1 MGQIVKQVSAT
12 TTRYY
17 WYPGE
22 KREWIRAG
30 IAIGL
35 GLAVLG
41 AVGFVTRSVLAAV
54 VSGASVTAAAAGVNL
69 GRRDAR
75 AIAGINATTARRA
88 AVAQAGRAAWRGL
101 VAGAGGATAAIL
113 IVNLPAR
120 GVVGNW
126 LLPMVPAV
134 VGALAHQGGMLYERL
149 GHESALASTH
159 RPDPK
164 PARSAPN
171 PGRNFGEVVASRGR

>member
-30 IAIGL
+30 IAVGL

-41 AVGFVTRSVLAAV
+41 GVGFVTRNVLAAV
-54 VSGASVTAAAAGVNL
+54 VSGASVTAAAAGANL
-69 GRRDAR
+69 GRRDAK
-75 AIAGINATTARRA
+75 AIAGINASTTRRV
-88 AVAQAGRAAWRGL
+88 AVGQAGRAAWRGL

-113 IVNLPAR
+113 IVNLPSSR
-120 GVVGNW
+120 GVAGDW

-149 GHESALASTH
+149 AHESALASTH

-164 PARSAPN
+164 RPPKPAEAKPVL
-171 PGRNFGEVVASRGR
+171 GRT